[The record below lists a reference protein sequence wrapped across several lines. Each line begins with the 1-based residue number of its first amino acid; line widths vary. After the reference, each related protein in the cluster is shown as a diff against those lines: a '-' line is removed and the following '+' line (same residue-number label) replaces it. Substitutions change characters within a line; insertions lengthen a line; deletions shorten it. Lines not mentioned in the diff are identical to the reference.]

1 MDAATTSL
9 APANSTRGEWARF
22 GAFLKR
28 PTLPARAPLP
38 RLASLVAILRLM
50 LLDFAMMG
58 VLLGTA
64 AAVMATGVSLPQ
76 TALAG
81 MEIGAEI
88 VFAVVVIAPLGEE
101 IAFRS
106 WLSGRPGHL
115 LGLLAA
121 IPAAL
126 LAAAAMTLLV
136 EGSLAQI
143 WSTALVAIGAA
154 AVATCA
160 VVVWLRRHDAIGWF
174 ARLFPALFWL
184 STLAFSLVHLFNFP
198 ADQLA
203 MALPLVLPQF
213 VIGAI
218 LGYTRVTYGLW
229 ASILLHALHN
239 GAFISLVLLAS
250 SAG

>member
-1 MDAATTSL
+1 
-9 APANSTRGEWARF
+9 
-22 GAFLKR
+22 
-28 PTLPARAPLP
+28 

-143 WSTALVAIGAA
+143 WSTALVAIGTA

-160 VVVWLRRHDAIGWF
+160 VVVWLRRHDAMGWF

-218 LGYTRVTYGLW
+218 LGYTRVTYGL
-229 ASILLHALHN
+229 
-239 GAFISLVLLAS
+239 
-250 SAG
+250 

>member
-50 LLDFAMMG
+50 LLDFAMMS

-64 AAVMATGVSLPQ
+64 AAVMA
-76 TALAG
+76 
-81 MEIGAEI
+81 IGAEI

-143 WSTALVAIGAA
+143 WSTALVAIGTA

-160 VVVWLRRHDAIGWF
+160 VVVRLRRHNAMGWF